1 MRVLFA
7 ATPPIS
13 KVFALA
19 PLAWAFRAAGHETL
33 LTYSEQTALAAGTG
47 LQVVDAAPGTSG
59 NAILAELF
67 AARPE
72 LVERWMEPLGDDP
85 AKLAPGVAALNRPFL
100 ATAVALADT
109 WRPDLVV
116 FEQSAPYGLVAAARA
131 GVPAVQRNLGTI
143 RTGGVHDEVL
153 RLLADDLHRLGVPDV
168 PSRPA
173 LTLEFVP
180 PSMLPFPAPEG
191 EFMRY
196 VPYTGGAEMERLP
209 APGDR
214 PRVVVTLGSIRPGMH
229 GLGPLEATVA
239 AAAELDAEF
248 LLALGD
254 AAPEPLGVLP
264 PNVRPIGWTP
274 MDLLLPTC
282 AGVVHH
288 GGGGTALA
296 AIWAGV
302 PQLVALDPRYLG
314 HKTLAPA
321 VEKGGV
327 GLVTLQDDVTPATL
341 EALLAD
347 EAIRKATDQVR
358 AEMETLP
365 APADLVPTLAALT
378 DAAASADP
386 AAGTAPAAS
395 H

>member
-33 LTYSEQTALAAGTG
+33 LTYSEQTALAAETG

-59 NAILAELF
+59 NEILAELF

-72 LVERWMEPLGDDP
+72 LVERWIEPLGDDP

-100 ATAVALADT
+100 STAVELADV

-131 GVPAVQRNLGTI
+131 RVPAVQRNLGTI
-143 RTGGVHDEVL
+143 RTAGVHDAVL
-153 RLLADDLHRLGVPDV
+153 ALLAGDLARLGVTEV

-173 LTLEFVP
+173 MTLEFVP
-180 PSMLPFPAPEG
+180 PGMLPFPAPEG

-196 VPYTGGAEMERLP
+196 VPYSGGAGMARLP

-214 PRVVVTLGSIRPGMH
+214 PRVVITLGSVRPDMH
-229 GLGPLEATVA
+229 GLGPLEATVT
-239 AAAELDAEF
+239 AAAEVDAEF

-254 AAPEPLGVLP
+254 ADPAPLGALP

-288 GGGGTALA
+288 GGGGTSLA
-296 AIWAGV
+296 AICAGV

-321 VEKGGV
+321 VERGGV
-327 GLVTLQDDVTPATL
+327 GLVALQDEVTPGLLRT
-341 EALLAD
+341 LLAD

-365 APADLVPTLAALT
+365 SPAAMVPRLANLV
-378 DAAASADP
+378 AAS
-386 AAGTAPAAS
+386 
-395 H
+395 

>member
-33 LTYSEQTALAAGTG
+33 LTYSEQIAQAAETG

-72 LVERWMEPLGDDP
+72 LVERWLEPLGDDP
-85 AKLAPGVAALNRPFL
+85 AKLAPGVAELNRPFL
-100 ATAVALADT
+100 PTAVELADH

-143 RTGGVHDEVL
+143 RTAGVHDAVL
-153 RLLADDLHRLGVPDV
+153 RLLAADLERLGVPDV
-168 PSRPA
+168 PSRAA

-180 PSMLPFPAPEG
+180 PGMLPFPTPEG

-196 VPYTGGAEMERLP
+196 VPYTGGAGMQRLP
-209 APGDR
+209 TRGDR
-214 PRVVVTLGSIRPGMH
+214 PRVVVTLGSIRPDMH

-239 AAAELDAEF
+239 AAAETDAEF

-254 AAPEPLGVLP
+254 ADPAPLGALP

-302 PQLVALDPRYLG
+302 PQLVA
-314 HKTLAPA
+314 
-321 VEKGGV
+321 
-327 GLVTLQDDVTPATL
+327 
-341 EALLAD
+341 
-347 EAIRKATDQVR
+347 
-358 AEMETLP
+358 
-365 APADLVPTLAALT
+365 
-378 DAAASADP
+378 
-386 AAGTAPAAS
+386 
-395 H
+395 